1 MKKNFK
7 FIYIFV
13 VLFSMLFI
21 TGCIDDSSKK
31 VSVIVP
37 TGTPSLGIANVL
49 NDKTLVDA
57 NIVSGSDPLI
67 AAFTNA
73 SYDVVVAPVNLGAK
87 LYNANEN
94 FSYILYKTIVW
105 GNYYLVSN
113 EEIATLE
120 SLEGK
125 TVLVFGKNST
135 PDVVLRT
142 LISAKNINVNLEY
155 VDDVATANS
164 YLLSGKADIIV
175 SAEPS
180 LTKMSA
186 NKNFYTLDLQK
197 QWQQLTG
204 SYSLPQAGIFIKK
217 DSKDEKYLK
226 TVLVFGK
233 NSTPD
238 VVLRTLISA
247 KNINVNL
254 EYVDDVA
261 TANSYLLSGKAD
273 IIVSAEPSLT
283 KMSANKNF
291 YTLDLQKQWQQLT
304 GSYSLPQAGIFIKKD
319 SKDEKYLKTVLDK
332 MIESVQMAQTKPNV
346 LIASAVSVDENL
358 AKIGEETLQKAIG
371 NCNLRVEETDKEAIE
386 FYFSQ
391 VIQLGIGATV
401 GGKLPDEA
409 FYY

>member
-1 MKKNFK
+1 MKRNFK
-7 FIYIFV
+7 VIYIFV
-13 VLFSMLFI
+13 ILFSMLLMV
-21 TGCIDDSSKK
+21 GCIDDSSKK

-87 LYNANEN
+87 LYNSNEN

-120 SLEGK
+120 NLEGK
-125 TVLVFGKNST
+125 TVLVFGMNST

-155 VDDVATANS
+155 VDDVTTANS

-180 LTKMSA
+180 LTKISA
-186 NKNFYTLDLQK
+186 NKNFYILDLQK

-204 SYSLPQAGIFIKK
+204 RYSLPQAGIFIKK
-217 DSKDEKYLK
+217 NIKDEKYLK
-226 TVLVFGK
+226 
-233 NSTPD
+233 S
-238 VVLRTLISA
+238 
-247 KNINVNL
+247 
-254 EYVDDVA
+254 
-261 TANSYLLSGKAD
+261 
-273 IIVSAEPSLT
+273 
-283 KMSANKNF
+283 
-291 YTLDLQKQWQQLT
+291 
-304 GSYSLPQAGIFIKKD
+304 
-319 SKDEKYLKTVLDK
+319 VLDK
-332 MIESVQMAQTKPNV
+332 MIESVQMASTKPNV
-346 LIASAVSVDENL
+346 LVANAINVDENL

-401 GGKLPDEA
+401 GGKLPDEG